1 MKINN
6 VKSSNY
12 NSVNTESIIRYGRIY
27 SRNIMNI
34 FNSEITEDNIN
45 RTQLKAITA
54 ELETIDKKLNYY
66 IRGIY

>member
-12 NSVNTESIIRYGRIY
+12 NKVNTDSIIRYGRIY

-45 RTQLKAITA
+45 RTQLKAIVA

-66 IRGIY
+66 VRGIY

>member
-12 NSVNTESIIRYGRIY
+12 NSVNTDSIIRYGRIY

-34 FNSEITEDNIN
+34 FNSEITEYNIN

>member
-12 NSVNTESIIRYGRIY
+12 NSVNTDSIIRYGRIY

-45 RTQLKAITA
+45 RAQLKAIVA

-66 IRGIY
+66 VRGIY

>member
-12 NSVNTESIIRYGRIY
+12 NKVNTDYIIRYGQIY

-45 RTQLKAITA
+45 RTQLKAIVA

-66 IRGIY
+66 VRGIY